1 VSPLPSP
8 VVPLDIIPILSY
20 IFLRGHCRSCRAK
33 ISPQYPLIELAG
45 GISALIILFP
55 LLTMNLN
62 SAAGAI
68 LDLVIV
74 ITLIV
79 LFTIDLRTLLLP
91 DKYIIFLT
99 VVVVARLLTTH
110 YSLLTTN
117 YQLFTTTLL
126 GAAIGSG
133 LLGLL
138 WLITRG
144 RGLGLGD
151 VKLMIPLGLLF
162 GYIDTAWLLL
172 TAFFIGGLLAA
183 GLLAAKKV
191 TMKTAVPFGP
201 FLAGAAILFILWPDL
216 PRLLTT
222 LILGNSFII

>member
-1 VSPLPSP
+1 
-8 VVPLDIIPILSY
+8 
-20 IFLRGHCRSCRAK
+20 
-33 ISPQYPLIELAG
+33 
-45 GISALIILFP
+45 
-55 LLTMNLN
+55 MNLN